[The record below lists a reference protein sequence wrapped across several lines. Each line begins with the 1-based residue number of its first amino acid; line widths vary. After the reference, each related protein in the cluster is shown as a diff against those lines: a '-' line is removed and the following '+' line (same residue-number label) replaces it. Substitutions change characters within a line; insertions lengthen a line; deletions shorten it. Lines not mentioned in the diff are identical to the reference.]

1 MHLLKT
7 ASMILVASTAVM
19 VAQTS
24 APPITMVVHGGA
36 GTLERSRITPELE
49 KDYRDKLSEALR
61 AGHGILAKG
70 GTAIDAVE
78 AAVRIMEDSP
88 LFNAGKGAVFTR
100 EGRNEMDASIM
111 DGRTRKAGA
120 VASVTIIKNP
130 ISAARAVMEK
140 GDTVLLSGR
149 GAELFA
155 TRQGIETVD
164 PSYFWTQRRWNDLQ
178 QFLLKEKQNAV
189 VDKSLTMGTVGAVAL
204 DRTGN
209 LAAAT
214 STGGRTGK
222 YPGRIGDS
230 PLIGSGNY
238 ADDVCAV
245 SGTGTGEIFIRW
257 VAAYDVSALMRY
269 RGLTV
274 SQAADQVVNQ
284 TLNKAEEGS
293 GGVIALDAKGNFAMT
308 FNSPGMYRGY
318 IRADGVPHTA
328 IFKE

>member
-7 ASMILVASTAVM
+7 ALFILIASTTVM
-19 VAQTS
+19 YAQ
-24 APPITMVVHGGA
+24 AGGPPITMVVHGGA

-49 KDYRDKLSEALR
+49 KEYRDKLSEALR
-61 AGHGILAKG
+61 AGHAILAKG
-70 GTAIDAVE
+70 GTSLDAVE

-88 LFNAGKGAVFTR
+88 LFNAGKGSVFTR

-130 ISAARAVMEK
+130 ITAARAVMEK

-155 TRQGIETVD
+155 TRQGLETVD

-178 QFLLKEKQNAV
+178 QFLLKEKQNAAI
-189 VDKSLTMGTVGAVAL
+189 DKALTMGTVGAVAL
-204 DRTGN
+204 DRSGN

-222 YPGRIGDS
+222 HPGRIGDS

-269 RGLTV
+269 RGLSV
-274 SQAADQVVNQ
+274 SQAADQVVQ
-284 TLNKAEEGS
+284 TLNQAEERS
-293 GGVIALDAKGNFAMT
+293 GGLIALDAKGNFAMT
-308 FNSPGMYRGY
+308 FNSAGMYRGY

>member
-149 GAELFA
+149 GAELFS
-155 TRQGIETVD
+155 TRQGI
-164 PSYFWTQRRWNDLQ
+164 
-178 QFLLKEKQNAV
+178 
-189 VDKSLTMGTVGAVAL
+189 
-204 DRTGN
+204 
-209 LAAAT
+209 
-214 STGGRTGK
+214 
-222 YPGRIGDS
+222 
-230 PLIGSGNY
+230 
-238 ADDVCAV
+238 
-245 SGTGTGEIFIRW
+245 
-257 VAAYDVSALMRY
+257 
-269 RGLTV
+269 
-274 SQAADQVVNQ
+274 
-284 TLNKAEEGS
+284 
-293 GGVIALDAKGNFAMT
+293 
-308 FNSPGMYRGY
+308 
-318 IRADGVPHTA
+318 
-328 IFKE
+328 